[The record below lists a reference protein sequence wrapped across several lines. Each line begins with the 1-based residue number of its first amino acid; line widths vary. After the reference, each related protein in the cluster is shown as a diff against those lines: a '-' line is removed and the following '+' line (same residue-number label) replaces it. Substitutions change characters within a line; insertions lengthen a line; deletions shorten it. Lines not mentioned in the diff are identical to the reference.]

1 MTLPDVPQPGGALAQ
16 PSLGRLWR
24 RSIRAVAGPPDS
36 SALPETWSHRA
47 ARCAFGAFAAF
58 VLVGLVI
65 RLPEYL
71 PVAPVAAVV
80 ALAAG
85 AVLFTPDRA
94 HPLAWALVAGGG
106 VALLGSGRS
115 SNVGWF
121 ALTVVGFWCALS
133 GPRREALLFWAG
145 SVLVFGVQWAWVQPD
160 PGWAA
165 WIAGASM
172 ALVGGLLIRHQVTLL
187 AELHAAQAE
196 LADRARTEERNR
208 IARELHDVIA
218 HSLTVSLLHVASA
231 RMAVQFDPAGAV
243 RALQEAERLG
253 RESLDEVR
261 ATVGLLRVEE
271 DDARA
276 TAGVAPPLPGA
287 ADLPDLV
294 RRFRSAGAE
303 VDLHADGDLTA
314 PPATTG
320 LTLYRIVQEAVT
332 NAVKHAPGAPV
343 SVAVTVTGSAVELTV
358 DSAGPPGSGSG
369 SGLLNM
375 RERAQ
380 SLGGSL
386 TAGPGGR
393 GWLVRASLPSTI
405 HRTTETAL

>member
-1 MTLPDVPQPGGALAQ
+1 MPESILPGGGLRR
-16 PSLGRLWR
+16 PSLGRPWR
-24 RSIRAVAGPPDS
+24 RSIRAVAGRPES
-36 SALPETWSHRA
+36 SALPESWSHRA
-47 ARCAFGAFAAF
+47 ARPAFAAFAAF

-71 PVAPVAAVV
+71 PVASVAAVV

-85 AVLFTPDRA
+85 AALFTPDRG
-94 HPLAWALVAGGG
+94 HLLAWAVLAGGG
-106 VALLGSGRS
+106 VVLLGSGRS

-133 GPRREALLFWAG
+133 GTRREALSFWAG
-145 SVLVFGVQWAWVQPD
+145 SVLVFGVQWIWVQPD
-160 PGWAA
+160 AGWAA
-165 WIAGASM
+165 WMAGASM

-231 RMAVQFDPAGAV
+231 RMAVQYDPAGAV
-243 RALQEAERLG
+243 RALEEAERLG

-261 ATVGLLRVEE
+261 ATVGLLRVE
-271 DDARA
+271 DDDGG

-287 ADLPDLV
+287 ADLPELLQ
-294 RRFRSAGAE
+294 RYRSAGAAVE
-303 VDLHADGDLTA
+303 LRTDGDLPA
-314 PPATTG
+314 LPATIG
-320 LTLYRIVQEAVT
+320 LTVYRIVQEAVT

-343 SVAVTVTGSAVELTV
+343 SVDVTVTGGAVELTV
-358 DSAGPPGSGSG
+358 DSAGPPAEGSGSG
-369 SGLLNM
+369 VLSM

-393 GWLVRASLPSTI
+393 GWLVRACLPSATS
-405 HRTTETAL
+405 RTAETAP